1 MLKSTLIEILRTFSK
16 QELIKFEDF
25 VRSPYFNKKENVLQ
39 LFLGLKKHAPS
50 FESDDLEKEIV
61 WNALFPG
68 KEYNYGIMKNLIHEL
83 TKLSETFILLE
94 QYFKESFRNEY
105 DLIEAASFR
114 NITKLTISKIDKFE
128 KLIKK
133 EIEPNNYSIVDDY
146 LYIVGNFNYA
156 RSTFIH
162 QNNLK
167 DSRED
172 ALRTASDH
180 ALFYFIVQAVKLIH
194 NSIAHQTQG
203 DATID
208 NTLLGK
214 FFSKLEEH
222 SILEEILLKDIK
234 DHDSVTKI
242 VICFYYLYRA
252 LHSNGDKKHYD
263 RFKSYLKENAGIFSA
278 FELQNLNNCRITCA
292 INLRSSDSNNA
303 KETLDWYKFLME
315 KDSLAQRSGLITS
328 QTMANVVNHAVSLN
342 EIDFA
347 EQVVNKYAGR
357 LPESSRENTYS
368 YCMATISF
376 GKGDFGKSLE
386 YLSMISDEKL
396 MRKYF
401 LKKLYLKIYYEL
413 NDYESFCY
421 AFDSYLHFRKRNK
434 LENQARELK
443 FRNFG
448 SYIRSLFRLRNRYDR
463 FEAERLRN
471 EVTKD
476 TINDRNWFLMKLD
489 EISK

>member
-1 MLKSTLIEILRTFSK
+1 MLSSLLDIFRTFSK
-16 QELIKFEDF
+16 QEMLRFEDF

-39 LFLGLKKHAPS
+39 LFLRFKKHAPF
-50 FESDDLEKEIV
+50 FESNDLKKENV
-61 WNALFPG
+61 WKALFPG

-94 QYFKESFRNEY
+94 QYLKESFRNEY
-105 DLIEAASFR
+105 DLIETASLR
-114 NITKLTISKIDKFE
+114 NITKLTARKFDRFE

-133 EIEPNNYSIVDDY
+133 EIDPNNYSIIDDFM
-146 LYIVGNFNYA
+146 YITGNFNYA
-156 RSTFIH
+156 KSTFIH
-162 QNNLK
+162 ENNLK
-167 DSRED
+167 DSREN
-172 ALRTASDH
+172 ALRKASDY
-180 ALFYFIVQAVKLIH
+180 ALYYFLVNSVKLIH

-203 DATID
+203 NATID

-222 SILEEILLKDIK
+222 SILEDILLKEIK
-234 DHDSVTKI
+234 DHDPVTKI

-252 LHSNGDKKHYD
+252 LHSNGDKAHYD
-263 RFKSYLKENAGIFSA
+263 RFKSYLKDNAEIFSA

-292 INLRSSDSNNA
+292 INLKSPDSDNA
-303 KETLDWYKFLME
+303 RETLDWYKFLIE

-347 EQVVNKYAGR
+347 EKIVNKYASR

-368 YCMATISF
+368 YCMASISF

-386 YLSMISDEKL
+386 YLSRISDEKL

-434 LENQARELK
+434 LDNQARELK

-448 SYIRSLFRLRNRYDR
+448 HYIKKLFNLRNAFNRY
-463 FEAERLRN
+463 ESELLRRDVSSMIGS
-471 EVTKD
+471 EQ
-476 TINDRNWFLMKLD
+476 NWFILKLD
-489 EISK
+489 ELNR